1 VVSLI
6 DINTRARYAG
16 KGRPG
21 AAPGSAIVGS
31 PGANLQGQGSPIDDL
46 AELPISSRLASQIR
60 AMNSSVR
67 HSLGSAS
74 SARPEGGAVSHTASM
89 LQKMRVETARAHDDK
104 GDGAASSDGFRS
116 WHDQIEQVRQSTL
129 SGEDKIA
136 DAGSPLPEEGP
147 SGALCAGD
155 EVGLDG
161 QVTRSLW
168 LSGERVDF
176 PTTVTAGH
184 QMQKDIALGCL
195 DAHDQPADLLGR
207 KITVNIQGVSFV
219 CRITQDIIEASGSGA
234 ALSSIL
240 GRAFQKAIRNYA
252 LIADGDVIDAAV
264 DGAIL
269 RIKYLAGASR
279 PILVSAFSE
288 ASSAAN
294 LWSTD
299 VGIAEAPSAQFRVEA
314 APIDGVLA
322 EFSRSCIS
330 IRRRRFVNDNMLDLE
345 SQEPSSPIPSAFSDL
360 ACAPT
365 VGDKRAMIQQ
375 AAMAMIKKVRQT
387 PEPGQ

>member
-1 VVSLI
+1 MSII

-21 AAPGSAIVGS
+21 AAPGSASVGS
-31 PGANLQGQGSPIDDL
+31 TGANLQGQGGPLDSL

-67 HSLGSAS
+67 HSLGGAP
-74 SARPEGGAVSHTASM
+74 AVRPEGGAVSHTSSM
-89 LQKMRVETARAHDDK
+89 LQKMRVETAGAHDDK
-104 GDGAASSDGFRS
+104 GDGGASPAVFRS
-116 WHDQIEQVRQSTL
+116 WHDQIEQVRKSM

-136 DAGSPLPEEGP
+136 DAGPPLSEESP
-147 SGALCAGD
+147 SGTLCAGD
-155 EVGLDG
+155 EAGLDAEAS
-161 QVTRSLW
+161 RALW

-195 DAHDQPADLLGR
+195 DAHEKPADLLGR
-207 KITVNIQGVSFV
+207 KITVNIQGVSFI
-219 CRITQDIIEASGSGA
+219 CRMTQEIIAAAGSGA
-234 ALSSIL
+234 ALSGIL

-264 DGAIL
+264 DGSIL

-288 ASSAAN
+288 AASAGN
-294 LWSTD
+294 IWSTD
-299 VGIAEAPSAQFRVEA
+299 VGIAEAPSAQLRVEA

-330 IRRRRFVNDNMLDLE
+330 IRRRRFVNDNMLGLE
-345 SQEPSSPIPSAFSDL
+345 SQEPIASSPSPFSDL
-360 ACAPT
+360 ASAPT

-375 AAMAMIKKVRQT
+375 AAMAMIKKARQT
-387 PEPGQ
+387 QEPGQ